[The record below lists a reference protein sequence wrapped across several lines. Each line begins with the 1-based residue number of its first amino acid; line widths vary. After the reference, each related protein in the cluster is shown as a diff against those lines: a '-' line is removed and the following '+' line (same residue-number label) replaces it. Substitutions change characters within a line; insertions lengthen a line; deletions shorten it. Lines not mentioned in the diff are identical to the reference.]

1 MALGIFDPARTIVQ
15 TLWND
20 FGNRAKIEVAKLA
33 LGFVAVALLVSSGL
47 VALAQAVG
55 YPIAAMVFA
64 AIFGLLA
71 LAVHLIGR
79 ALASRQSQRI
89 ARAQSRIE
97 ADIAFV
103 TSVARSALPLL
114 PVVAFIAAFTFAR
127 RR

>member
-64 AIFGLLA
+64 TIFGLLA

-89 ARAQSRIE
+89 ARAQSRME
-97 ADIAFV
+97 ADIALV

>member
-89 ARAQSRIE
+89 ARAQSRME
-97 ADIAFV
+97 ADIALV